1 MKDRECN
8 SLKGPPGLL
17 VAPVGTAIEFDSL
30 PSITVGFSGVVDT
43 VCLSCGWC
51 MVAAIGPS
59 TFVVSCRSC
68 VPFELAVERC
78 SGCVGA
84 GDLSEVAKCEP
95 PTGFGT
101 VDGTGPSFTAFP
113 DVSYLFSAGESTSL

>member
-1 MKDRECN
+1 MKDGECN
-8 SLKGPPGLL
+8 SLKGSPGLL
-17 VAPVGTAIEFDSL
+17 VASVGTAIEVDSL
-30 PSITVGFSGVVDT
+30 PSTTIGFSGAVDT
-43 VCLSCGWC
+43 GSLVSLSCGWC

-59 TFVVSCRSC
+59 TFVVSCPSC
-68 VPFELAVERC
+68 VPFELAVVERC

-84 GDLSEVAKCEP
+84 GDLAEVAKCEP

-113 DVSYLFSAGESTSL
+113 EV

>member
-51 MVAAIGPS
+51 MVAAIGLS
-59 TFVVSCRSC
+59 KFVVSCLDC
-68 VPFELAVERC
+68 VPFGLIVERC
-78 SGCVGA
+78 SDCAADGN
-84 GDLSEVAKCEP
+84 LTEVAKCEP

-101 VDGTGPSFTAFP
+101 VDGTGPSFAAFP
-113 DVSYLFSAGESTSL
+113 DV